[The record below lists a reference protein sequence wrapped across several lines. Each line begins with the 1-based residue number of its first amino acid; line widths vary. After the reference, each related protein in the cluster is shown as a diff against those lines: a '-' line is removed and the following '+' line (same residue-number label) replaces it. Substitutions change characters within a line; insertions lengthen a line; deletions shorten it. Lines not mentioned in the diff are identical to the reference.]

1 MKPAVVANAAAVR
14 RAVADARRRG
24 LTVGL
29 VPTMG
34 ALHRGHTS
42 LIDLARSETG
52 FVVVSIFVNPTQFG
66 PHEDLSRYPRPL
78 EQDLEVC
85 GRAGVDLV
93 FHPEPA
99 AMYPPGFRTFVEVT
113 ELQDVLEGA
122 SRPGHFRGVATVVL
136 KLFNL
141 VQPDRAY
148 FGQKD
153 AQQVRVLQ
161 QMARDLDAPVELRVG
176 PTVREPDGL
185 ALSSRNS
192 YLDANQRR
200 QAPVLYHALR
210 QAEALI
216 RAGERDPAAVQR
228 AMASRVSTAPAASL
242 DYAVAVDADTLET
255 PPRFRGRILLALAV
269 RFGQTRLID
278 NLPVD
283 VVEELGTA
291 NNENRGMKNQE

>member
-1 MKPAVVANAAAVR
+1 MKPAVVADVAALR

-24 LTVGL
+24 LSVGL

-42 LIDLARSETG
+42 LIDLARAETG

-66 PHEDLSRYPRPL
+66 PHEDFSRYPRPL
-78 EQDLEVC
+78 EADLETC

-93 FHPEPA
+93 FMPA
-99 AMYPPGFRTFVEVT
+99 PAGMYPPGFRTFVEVT
-113 ELQDVLEGA
+113 GLQDVLEGA

-161 QMARDLDAPVELRVG
+161 QMVRDLDVPVELRVG
-176 PTVREPDGL
+176 PTVRELDGL
-185 ALSSRNS
+185 ALSSRNG

-210 QAEALI
+210 EAEALI
-216 RAGERDPAAVQR
+216 RAGERDPDVVQR
-228 AMASRVSTAPAASL
+228 AMAAQIATAPAASL
-242 DYAVAVDADTLET
+242 DYAVAVDAETLET
-255 PPRFRGRILLALAV
+255 PPRLHGRTLLALAV
-269 RFGQTRLID
+269 RFGATRLID
-278 NLPVD
+278 NLPVEVAEMKKEKMED
-283 VVEELGTA
+283 
-291 NNENRGMKNQE
+291 RG